1 MLKSMETLLKIV
13 THQQSWWFC
22 ICGQSPMILATP
34 QGVGTVWHSQK
45 AYTHRK
51 AANGQSFYFNW
62 GAHDLSLVFTCLLIQ
77 AFPKTIFYKS
87 VSRILFICRFCFFY
101 WTLKLFWTPRLY
113 RGGRETR
120 KPEPV
125 EYRLRWRYQIR
136 AGNLRSWSDSLW
148 ILFQNHSA
156 TADLKYFRP
165 QKALSLRR
173 LSPP

>member
-34 QGVGTVWHSQK
+34 QGVGTVWHSQR

-62 GAHDLSLVFTCLLIQ
+62 GAHDLSLVFTPLLIQ

-101 WTLKLFWTPRLY
+101 WTLKLF
-113 RGGRETR
+113 
-120 KPEPV
+120 
-125 EYRLRWRYQIR
+125 RY
-136 AGNLRSWSDSLW
+136 L
-148 ILFQNHSA
+148 
-156 TADLKYFRP
+156 
-165 QKALSLRR
+165 R
-173 LSPP
+173 LSRGSTTIITTSKLVVCTAPKRAPYRHSPCKGHRIIVSHHTHCHP